1 MSKACRP
8 RRPGPRR
15 RGAGHERLPPAHQG
29 GRLDRLRFAPEHARL
44 LVGSGVGW
52 ALDAMDV
59 GLLISDV
66 MTALAAQWGLSNSR
80 LGWIGSIGFVGMMI
94 GASVGGLLVDRLGRR
109 TVFALIL
116 LIHGIATGAA
126 ALSVGV
132 GMLIVLRLVVGIGL
146 GAEPPVASTLVS
158 EFAPGASAGAW
169 WSGSRAAGPSAGSW
183 PPCSAASSC
192 RGPSAGCPAGG
203 GPCWS
208 GSSPP
213 CFRDQLRH
221 RRLGPASARAP
232 QPRHGRVRRA
242 PPGPWTGPAGPR
254 GQPVMRLCPIQE
266 RTWAGERPQ
275 SSHSWAA
282 VCRRSTSRRPR
293 PVRGQSSVRSTEVRC
308 SWQPRSVVMAS

>member
-1 MSKACRP
+1 MSASP
-8 RRPGPRR
+8 
-15 RGAGHERLPPAHQG
+15 LPTRAADSIVCASP
-29 GRLDRLRFAPEHARL
+29 PEHARL

-94 GASVGGLLVDRLGRR
+94 GVSVGGLLADRLGRR

-158 EFAPGASAGAW
+158 EFAPRRIRGRMVVWLESLWALGWILAALLGRFLVPRTLGGVPGWRWALLVGIVPAVFSRSASSSPPRPCFCPSAEASTWSSEAGPAGAVD
-169 WSGSRAAGPSAGSW
+169 GAGRAAGV
-183 PPCSAASSC
+183 
-192 RGPSAGCPAGG
+192 
-203 GPCWS
+203 
-208 GSSPP
+208 SP
-213 CFRDQLRH
+213 
-221 RRLGPASARAP
+221 
-232 QPRHGRVRRA
+232 
-242 PPGPWTGPAGPR
+242 
-254 GQPVMRLCPIQE
+254 
-266 RTWAGERPQ
+266 
-275 SSHSWAA
+275 
-282 VCRRSTSRRPR
+282 
-293 PVRGQSSVRSTEVRC
+293 
-308 SWQPRSVVMAS
+308 

>member
-1 MSKACRP
+1 MSASP
-8 RRPGPRR
+8 
-15 RGAGHERLPPAHQG
+15 LPTRAADSIVCASP
-29 GRLDRLRFAPEHARL
+29 PEHARL

-94 GASVGGLLVDRLGRR
+94 GVSVGGLLADRLGRR

-158 EFAPGASAGAW
+158 EFAPPAHPRAHGGLAREPLGPRLDPGRPARPLP
-169 WSGSRAAGPSAGSW
+169 RAADPR
-183 PPCSAASSC
+183 
-192 RGPSAGCPAGG
+192 RGA
-203 GPCWS
+203 
-208 GSSPP
+208 
-213 CFRDQLRH
+213 
-221 RRLGPASARAP
+221 RLA
-232 QPRHGRVRRA
+232 V
-242 PPGPWTGPAGPR
+242 GPAGRDRPR
-254 GQPVMRLCPIQE
+254 RVFAI
-266 RTWAGERPQ
+266 
-275 SSHSWAA
+275 SFVIAA
-282 VCRRSTSRRPR
+282 SALLLPERRSLDM
-293 PVRGQSSVRSTEVRC
+293 VE
-308 SWQPRSVVMAS
+308 